1 MQIASPRLR
10 MDSPGRHGTHRLH
23 AGRPYALAWA
33 IEVCA
38 HDDEVVVIDPLSLI
52 KDVLG
57 GRES

>member
-1 MQIASPRLR
+1 